1 MKIESLRD
9 VFDEQIADLYD
20 AENQLVGALPELA
33 QKASTGQLREAFE
46 THLEETRNHVKRLE
60 ELRNQTGITERTR
73 CEAMAG
79 LIKEGSEI
87 TKATGDPAAIDAALI
102 AAAQR
107 VEHYEI
113 AGYGTARTLADELGL
128 DDAET
133 LLSETLA
140 EESKADELLTKIATG
155 GFMKSGVNRK
165 ATSAA

>member
-1 MKIESLRD
+1 MKIDSLRD

-33 QKASTGQLREAFE
+33 RKASSTDLREAFE
-46 THLEETRNHVKRLE
+46 THLEETRGHVKRLE
-60 ELRNQTGITERTR
+60 QLRSQIGITERTR

-79 LIKEGSEI
+79 LIREGAEI
-87 TKATGDPAAIDAALI
+87 TQATGDPAAIDAALI

-113 AGYGTARTLADELGL
+113 AAYGTARTLADELGF

-140 EESKADELLTKIATG
+140 EEGKADDLLTKIATG

>member
-20 AENQLVGALPELA
+20 AENQLVKALPELA
-33 QKASTGQLREAFE
+33 QKASTSELREAFE
-46 THLEETRNHVKRLE
+46 NHLDETKGHVKRLDE
-60 ELRNQTGITERTR
+60 VRKQIGITEKTR

-79 LIKEGSEI
+79 LIREGSEI
-87 TKATGDPAAIDAALI
+87 VAATGDPIAIDAALI

-113 AGYGTARTLADELGL
+113 AAYGTARTLADELGL

-133 LLSETLA
+133 LLSETLG
-140 EESKADELLTKIATG
+140 EESKADELLTKIAAG
-155 GFMKSGVNRK
+155 GFMKSGVNRA
-165 ATSAA
+165 ATTRA